1 MKAVQLKNFN
11 NYNTM
16 EQHNVGNP
24 SRQTIIRQ
32 IETLNKSIRT
42 KEGHLAVLRKEIE
55 NNKQLVKELE
65 ETLNNI
71 NVEKIML

>member
-1 MKAVQLKNFN
+1 MKVVQLKNFN

-16 EQHNVGNP
+16 EQHTVENSN
-24 SRQTIIRQ
+24 RQTIIRQ

-42 KEGHLAVLRKEIE
+42 KEGRLAVLRKEIE

-71 NVEKIML
+71 KVEKII

>member
-1 MKAVQLKNFN
+1 
-11 NYNTM
+11 M
-16 EQHNVGNP
+16 EQNNVGNP

-42 KEGHLAVLRKEIE
+42 KEGRLAVLRKEIE

>member
-1 MKAVQLKNFN
+1 
-11 NYNTM
+11 M
-16 EQHNVGNP
+16 EQNNVGNP

-42 KEGHLAVLRKEIE
+42 KEGRLAVLLKEIE
-55 NNKQLVKELE
+55 SNKLLVKELE
-65 ETLNNI
+65 ETLNGI

>member
-1 MKAVQLKNFN
+1 
-11 NYNTM
+11 M
-16 EQHNVGNP
+16 EQNNIGNP

>member
-1 MKAVQLKNFN
+1 MKQN
-11 NYNTM
+11 
-16 EQHNVGNP
+16 NVGNP

-42 KEGHLAVLRKEIE
+42 KEGRQAVLRKEIE
-55 NNKQLVKELE
+55 SNKQLVKELE

>member
-1 MKAVQLKNFN
+1 
-11 NYNTM
+11 M
-16 EQHNVGNP
+16 EQNNVGNP
-24 SRQTIIRQ
+24 RRQTIIRQ

-65 ETLNNI
+65 ETLNTI

>member
-1 MKAVQLKNFN
+1 
-11 NYNTM
+11 M
-16 EQHNVGNP
+16 EQNNVGNP

-55 NNKQLVKELE
+55 SNKQLVKELE
-65 ETLNNI
+65 ETLNTI

>member
-1 MKAVQLKNFN
+1 
-11 NYNTM
+11 M
-16 EQHNVGNP
+16 EQNNVGNP

-65 ETLNNI
+65 ETLNAI

>member
-1 MKAVQLKNFN
+1 
-11 NYNTM
+11 M
-16 EQHNVGNP
+16 EQNNVGNP

-55 NNKQLVKELE
+55 SNKQLVKELE

>member
-1 MKAVQLKNFN
+1 
-11 NYNTM
+11 M
-16 EQHNVGNP
+16 EQNNVGNP

-42 KEGHLAVLRKEIE
+42 KEGRLAVLRKEIE
-55 NNKQLVKELE
+55 SNKQLVKELE
-65 ETLNNI
+65 ETLNTI

>member
-1 MKAVQLKNFN
+1 
-11 NYNTM
+11 M
-16 EQHNVGNP
+16 EQNNVVNP

-32 IETLNKSIRT
+32 IETLNKSIKT
-42 KEGHLAVLRKEIE
+42 KEVRLAVLRKEIE

-65 ETLNNI
+65 KNLNNI

>member
-1 MKAVQLKNFN
+1 
-11 NYNTM
+11 M
-16 EQHNVGNP
+16 EQNTVGNP

-42 KEGHLAVLRKEIE
+42 KEGRLAVLRKEIE
-55 NNKQLVKELE
+55 SNKQLVKELE
-65 ETLNNI
+65 ETLDTI

>member
-1 MKAVQLKNFN
+1 
-11 NYNTM
+11 M
-16 EQHNVGNP
+16 EQNNVGNP

-42 KEGHLAVLRKEIE
+42 KEGRMAVLRKEIE

>member
-1 MKAVQLKNFN
+1 
-11 NYNTM
+11 M
-16 EQHNVGNP
+16 EQNNVGNP

-42 KEGHLAVLRKEIE
+42 KEGRLAVLRKEIE

-65 ETLNNI
+65 DTLNNI